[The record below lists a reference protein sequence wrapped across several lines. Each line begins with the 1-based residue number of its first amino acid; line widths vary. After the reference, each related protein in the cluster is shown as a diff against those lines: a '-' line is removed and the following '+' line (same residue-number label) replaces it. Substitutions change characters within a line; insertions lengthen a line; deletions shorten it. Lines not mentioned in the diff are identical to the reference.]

1 MRKREKIEM
10 EMIWNKKILI
20 EDEKKK
26 ELEVKIKEKIM
37 EIMKKIKR
45 ERGMGMLLVKNNMG
59 VVEEIEKRVVVM
71 YEGRIVERG
80 KVKEVLRNK
89 RNK

>member
-1 MRKREKIEM
+1 M
-10 EMIWNKKILI
+10 I

-71 YEGRIVERG
+71 YEGRIIERG

>member
-1 MRKREKIEM
+1 M
-10 EMIWNKKILI
+10 I

>member
-1 MRKREKIEM
+1 
-10 EMIWNKKILI
+10 
-20 EDEKKK
+20 
-26 ELEVKIKEKIM
+26 M